1 MAWPKG
7 QNGHFFFNNS
17 LSVFYLLLVTIEL
30 YMFQYQ
36 KWVPKL
42 REHLVGKYVSAYIS
56 LKIRCHFK
64 NVSLA

>member
-7 QNGHFFFNNS
+7 QNGHFFCNNS

-42 REHLVGKYVSAYIS
+42 REYLVGKYVSAYIT
-56 LKIRCHFK
+56 FK
-64 NVSLA
+64 N